1 MSEYWT
7 HVKEKVDEA
16 VREAG
21 LSVSGRR
28 VDTPAEEEPDEL
40 VTDDRP
46 LTPDEIEQ
54 RQEVGWDDE
63 EPYAD

>member
-1 MSEYWT
+1 MAPDDALT
-7 HVKEKVDEA
+7 PDEI
-16 VREAG
+16 EQ
-21 LSVSGRR
+21 RR
-28 VDTPAEEEPDEL
+28 SAIPDEEEPDEL